1 MTMRVIGLAILL
13 GGVPGLAFAQEPSA
27 VHAVRAMKVLSQPEA
42 SATALGDVHTGEIL
56 EVLDSRGGWY
66 MVKPPLGSDRT
77 WRTGWVERSAVRG
90 LPADLT
96 RTTLREAARQE
107 GAPAAQQSATK
118 AVLSSA
124 DERAIR
130 KRALTM
136 GLIGVGTAVTGIIV
150 HQKGDDGLNLP
161 GSSTTQETVGFA
173 LIGLGTYWA
182 VMGLWRALR

>member
-1 MTMRVIGLAILL
+1 MRLIGLMTLL
-13 GGVPGLAFAQEPSA
+13 GFAPGLAFAQEPSA
-27 VHAVRAMKVLSQPEA
+27 VHAVSAIKVLSQPEP
-42 SATALGDVHTGEIL
+42 SATILADAHIGEIL
-56 EVLDSRGGWY
+56 EVLDSRDGWY
-66 MVKPPLGSDRT
+66 LVKPPLGSDRT

-90 LPADLT
+90 LPADLM
-96 RTTLREAARQE
+96 RTTPTGAARQE
-107 GAPAAQQSATK
+107 GTPADQTATAKPAP
-118 AVLSSA
+118 SSA

-130 KRALTM
+130 RKALTM

-173 LIGLGTYWA
+173 LIGVGTYWA